1 MRKMIIIGAMML
13 GGCYI
18 DKRDPDVERAAM
30 QECLESSGSRVDQ
43 DIMIQ
48 CRSFAAD
55 VARQAAIVG
64 EKKQDDPV
72 KPRGPKNEMN

>member
-13 GGCYI
+13 SGCYI

-30 QECLESSGSRVDQ
+30 QECLEASGSRVDQ

-55 VARQAAIVG
+55 VARQAALAG
-64 EKKQDDPV
+64 EKMQDGPV
-72 KPRGPKNEMN
+72 KRGPKNEMN